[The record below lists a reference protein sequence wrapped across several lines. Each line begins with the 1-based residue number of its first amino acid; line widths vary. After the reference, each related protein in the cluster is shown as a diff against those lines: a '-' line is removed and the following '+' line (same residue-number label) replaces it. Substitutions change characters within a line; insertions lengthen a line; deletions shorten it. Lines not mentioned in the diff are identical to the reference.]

1 MELILTNFT
10 VPRILPPFPPILE
23 PLPPLSHLW
32 RAHST
37 TLERTRTMSEAFQP
51 FEADVA
57 RVLDLVINS
66 LYKDKDIFL
75 RELVSNASDAC
86 DKLRYQSLSR
96 PELLGTD
103 PELRIE
109 ILLDEKA
116 GVLTVR
122 DNGIGMD
129 RDDLVANL
137 GTIARSGTARF
148 LEAMGGGEH
157 KNLKLIGQFGVGFY
171 AAFMVADRVVVL
183 SRKAGDDTGWAWA
196 SDGRSGFS
204 VSEAETAVPRGTS
217 VVLHLKDEAKADLSP
232 AKIEATVRRY
242 SDHVAL
248 PILLGVKP
256 EAGAEE
262 KEAEAPRQVNR
273 ASALW
278 ARPKAE
284 ITEEQY
290 KEFYH
295 HAAHAWDEP
304 FARVHFAAE
313 GALSYTA
320 LLFVPT
326 ERPFDLFD
334 PKRRHGVKLY
344 VRKVFISDEVE
355 GLLPRY
361 LRFVS
366 GVVDSEDL
374 QLNVSRETLQH
385 GAVVARM
392 KKAIVRRL
400 LDELARKAKAAP
412 EAEAKEGE
420 DADPSYERF
429 WESFGVVLKEGLYED
444 AENRPKLLELAR
456 FRSTHGPGWVSLA
469 DYAARMKEGQDAVL
483 YISGES
489 AEALRTSPHLEAAR
503 AKGVEVLLLDDPVD
517 DFWLGEVRDY
527 EGKPFRS
534 LTKGSVDLSKV
545 VDGAAKPEE
554 ERADQTGL
562 DALIARLKAALGDEV
577 KDVRPSSRLRESAVC
592 LVAEEA
598 GIDLRMER
606 FLRQHGQ
613 FEQLSRRI
621 LEVNPAHPLI
631 REMAQKPDDAA
642 LDDLA
647 HLLLDQ
653 ARIIEGEA
661 IPDPGA
667 FSRRMSAWLAKG
679 I

>member
-1 MELILTNFT
+1 
-10 VPRILPPFPPILE
+10 
-23 PLPPLSHLW
+23 
-32 RAHST
+32 
-37 TLERTRTMSEAFQP
+37 MSEAFQP

-103 PELRIE
+103 PELKIE
-109 ILLDEKA
+109 ILLDRDA
-116 GVLTVR
+116 GVLTVH

-157 KNLKLIGQFGVGFY
+157 KDLKLIGQFGVGFY
-171 AAFMVADRVVVL
+171 AVFMVADRVVVL
-183 SRKAGDDTGWAWA
+183 SRKAGDDTAWAWA

-204 VSEAETAVPRGTS
+204 VSEAETAQPRGTS
-217 VVLHLKDEAKADLSP
+217 VVLHLKDEAKADLTA

-248 PILLGVKP
+248 PILLRTKP
-256 EAGAEE
+256 DEAA
-262 KEAEAPRQVNR
+262 KEGDEAAAPRQVNR

-278 ARPKAE
+278 ARPKSE

-290 KEFYH
+290 TEFYH

-313 GALSYTA
+313 GTLSYTA
-320 LLFVPT
+320 LLFVPS

-334 PKRRHGVKLY
+334 PKRRHGAKLY
-344 VRKVFISDEVE
+344 VKKVFISDEVE

-412 EAEAKEGE
+412 PKAEDGGEGQDAKEAEAEAPG
-420 DADPSYERF
+420 YERF
-429 WESFGVVLKEGLYED
+429 WEAFGVVLKEGLYED
-444 AENRPKLLELAR
+444 EENRAKLLELAR
-456 FRSTHGPGWVSLA
+456 FRSTNGPGWTSLA
-469 DYAARMKEGQDAVL
+469 DYASRMKAGQDAIL

-503 AKGVEVLLLDDPVD
+503 AKGVEVILLDDPVD
-517 DFWLGEVRDY
+517 DFWLGEVQDF

-545 VDGAAKPEE
+545 AEAEAKPEDK
-554 ERADQTGL
+554 ADAAGL
-562 DALIARLKAALGDEV
+562 DALLARLKSALGDEV
-577 KDVRPSSRLRESAVC
+577 QDVRASTRLRESAVC

-598 GIDLRMER
+598 GMDLRMER

-613 FEQLSRRI
+613 FDHLSRRI
-621 LEVNPAHPLI
+621 LEVNPTHPLI
-631 REMAQKPDDAA
+631 RDMAQKTDAA
-642 LDDLA
+642 GLDDLA

-679 I
+679 IAA